1 MKLTKTLSYQ
11 NLGHFNFVETK
22 RNVIDY
28 FKNLE
33 NLKWEWTKLNAQRGL
48 VTKYK
53 FNEERKKE
61 GYTSIGKDIF
71 NIATRELTEKELQ
84 KHLAGFEWATSI
96 LSDLEQLYIMEYFM
110 HRKYDE
116 EIVDLL
122 GFDSRDSTEF
132 RRLKRNAIYKFADFL
147 NLVVEKVEK
156 NEGE

>member
-11 NLGHFNFVETK
+11 NLSHFNFVETK

-33 NLKWEWTKLNAQRGL
+33 NLKWQWTKLNAQRGL
-48 VTKYK
+48 VTKHEYNK
-53 FNEERKKE
+53 ERKKE

-84 KHLAGFEWATSI
+84 KHLAGFHWATSI
-96 LSDLEQLYIMEYFM
+96 LSDLEQLYIMEHFVNG
-110 HRKYDE
+110 KYEDE
-116 EIVDLL
+116 IIDLL

-132 RRLKRNAIYKFADFL
+132 RRLKRSAVYKFADFL

-156 NEGE
+156 KQGE